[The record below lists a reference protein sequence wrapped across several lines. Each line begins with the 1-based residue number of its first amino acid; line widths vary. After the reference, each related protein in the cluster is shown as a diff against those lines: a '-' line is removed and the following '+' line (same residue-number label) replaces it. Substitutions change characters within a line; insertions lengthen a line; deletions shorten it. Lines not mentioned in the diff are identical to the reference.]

1 MKFAMRWLV
10 AGALVGVCVLAW
22 GSNVGRDVVGAQ
34 GSSKPAVMKRIY
46 TGTDGL
52 SHVEDI
58 VLDAKSVMEKVT
70 SVEVRVG
77 PPGRFGDWHVG
88 PQRQYI
94 INLAG
99 SGQLEVAEGKVDLP
113 PGSMEYIDD
122 LTGKGH
128 TTRTTSKEERVSIWL
143 KFEDQKQRI
152 GPLNSNTELRFGL
165 PDSGIPYSI
174 VKMVLFRRRTDLL
187 ENCHF
192 RTHKGDLV
200 AHPGLR
206 VRLRIS
212 EGHDQLQGV
221 SIHASVALLEVH
233 LVTVRVTEMIEPG
246 SVVITIGLNNE
257 YVSLPP
263 ANRVSV
269 PGRIRILRK
278 CSPIRPDGA
287 PQVMKLHVLQH
298 PVRSLD
304 ELKWSQ
310 IRRP

>member
-10 AGALVGVCVLAW
+10 AGALASVCVLAW

-34 GSSKPAVMKRIY
+34 GSSTPAVMKRIY

-58 VLDAKSVMEKVT
+58 VLNAKSVMEKVT

-77 PPGRFGDWHVG
+77 PPGRFSDWHVG

-152 GPLNSNTELRFGL
+152 GPLNSKTTTSAK
-165 PDSGIPYSI
+165 P
-174 VKMVLFRRRTDLL
+174 
-187 ENCHF
+187 
-192 RTHKGDLV
+192 
-200 AHPGLR
+200 
-206 VRLRIS
+206 
-212 EGHDQLQGV
+212 
-221 SIHASVALLEVH
+221 
-233 LVTVRVTEMIEPG
+233 
-246 SVVITIGLNNE
+246 
-257 YVSLPP
+257 
-263 ANRVSV
+263 
-269 PGRIRILRK
+269 
-278 CSPIRPDGA
+278 
-287 PQVMKLHVLQH
+287 
-298 PVRSLD
+298 
-304 ELKWSQ
+304 
-310 IRRP
+310 